1 MSTLGDEFNR
11 EGAESATALAF
22 PWAASEVARRGG
34 IGAAWHRASSPGRGG
49 SESCGACAR
58 RAGVARRFG
67 EGFPAVVGLAG
78 KRNRGGE
85 LRRGVEG

>member
-1 MSTLGDEFNR
+1 M
-11 EGAESATALAF
+11 GA
-22 PWAASEVARRGG
+22 
-34 IGAAWHRASSPGRGG
+34 
-49 SESCGACAR
+49 
-58 RAGVARRFG
+58 ARRFG